1 MADDADFD
9 SGAQHIG
16 RAAAARIVRDT
27 QNEQD
32 HWAAA
37 IRETCNQRGFI
48 RPRLHRDL
56 RNAADEFFSG
66 GNEEL
71 SKALNRACL
80 SLDSLSVWTERG

>member
-1 MADDADFD
+1 MSDAADFD
-9 SGAQHIG
+9 SGAQQIG
-16 RAAAARIVRDT
+16 RAAAARIVRDM

-48 RPRLHRDL
+48 RRRLHGDL
-56 RNAADEFFSG
+56 RNAADEFFSC

-80 SLDSLSVWTERG
+80 SLNSLSVWAGRG